1 MSGGWDK
8 DMSWPL
14 ARHSSHPRNFHL
26 THLAPGN
33 AHRSSPPIRVGEPV
47 GMTTFPAA
55 PQSPASDS
63 DGIDQVREQSL
74 VLPSKLVTLPDCF
87 RDDEL
92 PCIAASQIPADLF
105 IQVDDVTFNVHK
117 YPFISK
123 CGYIRR
129 LDIQPSIS
137 NSGYNCKLENF
148 PGRSETFHIILRFCY
163 GLPIDFSPQNIAQLR
178 CASEYLEMTEEM
190 EDGNLIS
197 KTEAFLTFVV
207 LSSWRDTTIVLK
219 TCETLSPW
227 AENIQIVRRCCD
239 SIAWKASRDHQSTGE
254 AVNEEDQRFDK
265 VATLRIDHF
274 MRIMTVIRAKGTKPE
289 TIGKFIV
296 HYAERRV
303 PGMDTEP
310 EGLRGYGYSKNELQ
324 FSVTSR
330 MDKGVFGNSKEQR
343 TIIESILS
351 IIPPQKEA
359 VSCKFLLKMLK
370 MAILYCVTP
379 ALVSELEKR
388 IGMML
393 EEATVYDLLIPSYK
407 NADQSDSPEC
417 TMHDIDVQQKPHKSG
432 KFNVLAESLPEG
444 TRTCD
449 DGLYRAIDIYLKSHP
464 SLSEYDRRRLCKIMN
479 CAKLS
484 LDACNHAAQNDRLP
498 MRTVMQVLFSEQVKM
513 RVAMQG
519 KEQEQSGNNSEQEGN
534 QSSTEIEIKNLR
546 AELENVKAKM
556 AELQT
561 DYTELQQEYEKLN
574 NNKQR
579 NGSTWSSGWRKIK
592 NSFHSKQ
599 EGDEIGDGEN
609 RPSPARKY
617 KASFRRRKSMS

>member
-1 MSGGWDK
+1 MLCA
-8 DMSWPL
+8 PL
-14 ARHSSHPRNFHL
+14 
-26 THLAPGN
+26 G
-33 AHRSSPPIRVGEPV
+33 RVNLDRASQPA
-47 GMTTFPAA
+47 GMKKTFPAT

-63 DGIDQVREQSL
+63 DGVDQVHQQSPM
-74 VLPSKLVTLPDCF
+74 LPSKLITIADCF
-87 RDDEL
+87 HDDKL
-92 PCIAASQIPADLF
+92 PWIADSQIPADLF

-163 GLPIDFSPQNIAQLR
+163 GLPIDISPKNLAQLR

-207 LSSWRDTTIVLK
+207 LSSWRDTIIVLK

-239 SIAWKASRDHQSTGE
+239 SIAWKASKDRQSTE
-254 AVNEEDQRFDK
+254 AVNEEGRWYDEL
-265 VATLRIDHF
+265 ATLRIDHF
-274 MRIMTVIRAKGTKPE
+274 MRTMTAVRAKGTKAE
-289 TIGKFIV
+289 TIGKYIV
-296 HYAERRV
+296 HYAERHV
-303 PGMDTEP
+303 PGMDTES
-310 EGLRGYGYSKNELQ
+310 EGLRGYGYGKNELQ
-324 FSVTSR
+324 FSVISR
-330 MDKGVFGNSKEQR
+330 RDKGDFRNSKEQR
-343 TIIESILS
+343 TIIESMIS
-351 IIPPQKEA
+351 IIPPQQEA

-370 MAILYCVTP
+370 MAILYSATP

-393 EEATVYDLLIPSYK
+393 EEATVHDLLIPSYK
-407 NADQSDSPEC
+407 NADQSVPVNYPEC
-417 TMHDIDVQQKPHKSG
+417 TMHDIDVVQRIVEYFLMHEEQRQQPHKSG
-432 KFNVLAESLPEG
+432 KFNVLAESLPESA
-444 TRTCD
+444 RTCD

-498 MRTVMQVLFSEQVKM
+498 MRTVVQVLFSEQVKIRAVM
-513 RVAMQG
+513 HG

-546 AELENVKAKM
+546 AELQNVKAKM
-556 AELQT
+556 AELQK
-561 DYTELQQEYEKLN
+561 DYTELQQEYEKLL

-592 NSFHSKQ
+592 NSFHAKQ
-599 EGDEIGDGEN
+599 EGDEIGDGDN
-609 RPSPARKY
+609 RPSMRR
-617 KASFRRRKSMS
+617 ASFRRMLSMS

>member
-1 MSGGWDK
+1 MK
-8 DMSWPL
+8 K
-14 ARHSSHPRNFHL
+14 
-26 THLAPGN
+26 
-33 AHRSSPPIRVGEPV
+33 
-47 GMTTFPAA
+47 TFPTT
-55 PQSPASDS
+55 PQSPAHDS
-63 DGIDQVREQSL
+63 DGVDQLHEQSL
-74 VLPSKLVTLPDCF
+74 MLPSKLVTLADCF
-87 RDDEL
+87 HEDKL
-92 PCIAASQIPADLF
+92 PWIVASKIPADLF
-105 IQVDDVTFNVHK
+105 IQVDDVTFNVHQ

-129 LDIQPSIS
+129 LDIQPSLS
-137 NSGYNCKLENF
+137 NSEYNCKLENF

-163 GLPIDFSPQNIAQLR
+163 GLPIDFSPKNIAQLR

-197 KTEAFLTFVV
+197 KTEAYLTFVV
-207 LSSWRDTTIVLK
+207 LSSWRDTIIVLK
-219 TCETLSPW
+219 ICETLSPW
-227 AENIQIVRRCCD
+227 AENIQMVRRCCD

-254 AVNEEDQRFDK
+254 AVNEEGRWFDE

-274 MRIMTVIRAKGTKPE
+274 MRIMTSIRAKGTKPE
-289 TIGKFIV
+289 TLGKFVV

-303 PGMDTEP
+303 LGMDTES
-310 EGLRGYGYSKNELQ
+310 EGLRDYGYSKNDLQ
-324 FSVTSR
+324 FSVISQR
-330 MDKGVFGNSKEQR
+330 DRGGFGNSKEQR
-343 TIIESILS
+343 TIIESIISL
-351 IIPPQKEA
+351 IPPEQKA

-370 MAILYCVTP
+370 MAILYSVTP

-393 EEATVYDLLIPSYK
+393 EEATVHDLLIPNFKSG
-407 NADQSDSPEC
+407 DQSSSPEC
-417 TMHDIDVQQKPHKSG
+417 TMHDIDVVQRILEFFSMHEQQQQQSHKSG
-432 KFNVLAESLPEG
+432 KFNVSKLFDNYLAEIARDPNLSITKFQVLAESLPES

-464 SLSEYDRRRLCKIMN
+464 SLSEYDRRRICKIMN

-513 RVAMQG
+513 RAATQG
-519 KEQEQSGNNSEQEGN
+519 KEQELSGNNSEQDGN
-534 QSSTEIEIKNLR
+534 RSSTEIEITNLR

-556 AELQT
+556 AELQN
-561 DYTELQQEYEKLN
+561 DYTELQQEYEKL

-592 NSFHSKQ
+592 NSFHAKQ
-599 EGDEIGDGEN
+599 EGDEIRDGEN
-609 RPSPARKY
+609 RPSPARRC
-617 KASFRRRKSMS
+617 KASLRRSSLS